1 MKNKYIIKESYLLIV
16 IIVGILSLCM
26 YSSFALFSLEKTT
39 SKDIVTMKAAS
50 NIETTLKIYEYK
62 KVTVPAGS
70 NTSVMVNVNNDT
82 GGSIYYGVFYEMVSP
97 STKTDD
103 IGIYKIDWSEN
114 ATSGSITNGSILP
127 VELLVINNTSS
138 DITLNIGVAGSD
150 SNELGLTD
158 GKTLITETFNTG
170 TEPSG
175 DAGET
180 KTTTT
185 DYNFDIS
192 KTNGETITLK
202 PGTHKLEA
210 WGASGVYSS
219 ASPTNSHP
227 NGYGGYASGTLTLTE
242 SLNVTL
248 YIGGSPN
255 SNSDVNYGGWN
266 GGGASYAGS
275 RYNDNGSG
283 GGATDICLTPS
294 SITTDSYQRYVRTS
308 ASYLSR
314 ILVAGGGGGGRSSDA
329 ASNGGYFNTSG
340 ANTYVGSLTAAG
352 SSSGTYQSGG
362 FGYGSSGTSTSDDNA
377 GGGGGW
383 YGGATNGDS
392 YGGGGSSFVWSTD
405 TASSVPSGYTPSTKY
420 QMTNVVYNK
429 GNTTMPSS
437 TSTTGTETGH
447 SGDGHIRI
455 TSTVKTSTVPSID
468 TSAISIEKG
477 QVIDLS
483 TQVTC
488 KDNGA
493 GCKIVLVKPATTKG
507 LTKSTTALYVLEDNN
522 GNRYKYK
529 KQVNIKENAVKLIM
543 SQSKGNEWGANA
555 EDGLYAT
562 NSYTASDGT
571 TKYHD
576 YRYVGADPNNYV
588 WFNNDMYQI
597 IGVFDENSHGKTGE
611 YLVKLIM
618 TNPLGGYT
626 WGVYNSSNT
635 SGTYSGYKSDW
646 TGTTVG
652 IKANINALFNEY
664 FLNSTN
670 TSSTYGACSSWSY
683 FYSDTNYR
691 TNDCSDIV
699 GYGIDS
705 STLNSIETTTWY
717 LYGSNGSQSKQN
729 WYLCER
735 GGNSCKSANS
745 GNYSTTTDAK
755 IGLMYL
761 SDYLYASSYYNSS
774 NTEIA
779 NGKSYYFGNNNWL
792 YKGPEWTLTPY
803 DVDHIWRVVSG
814 TVYGVYTRIPS
825 SARPSFYLKS
835 TVSILGGDGSF
846 ANPYQ
851 IEWKKREWY

>member
-1 MKNKYIIKESYLLIV
+1 MR
-16 IIVGILSLCM
+16 
-26 YSSFALFSLEKTT
+26 
-39 SKDIVTMKAAS
+39 AAS
-50 NIETTLKIYEYK
+50 NIETTLKIFEYK
-62 KVTVPAGS
+62 KITVPAGS

-103 IGIYKIDWSEN
+103 IGIYKIDWSAN

-170 TEPSG
+170 NEPSG

-192 KTNGETITLK
+192 KTSGETITLK

-219 ASPTNSHP
+219 ANPTSSHP

-275 RYNDNGSG
+275 RYNDNGAG

-314 ILVAGGGGGGRSSDA
+314 ILVAGGGGGGRNSDV

-362 FGYGSSGTSTSDDNA
+362 FGYGSSGTATSDDNA

-455 TSTVKTSTVPSID
+455 TSTIKTSTVPSID

-529 KQVNIKENAVKLIM
+529 KQVNIKENAAKLIM
-543 SQSKGNEWGANA
+543 SQSKGNEWEAGA
-555 EDGLYAT
+555 EGLYAT

-576 YRYVGADPNNYV
+576 YRYVGVDPNNYV

-597 IGVFDENSHGKTGE
+597 IGVFDENSHGKTGQ

-618 TNPLGGYT
+618 VNPLVGYS
-626 WGVYNSSNT
+626 WGAYNSSNT
-635 SGTYSGYKSDW
+635 SGTYSDYKNDW
-646 TGTTVG
+646 TGNTTG
-652 IKANINALFNEY
+652 IKANLNVLFNEY

-670 TSSTYGACSSWSY
+670 TSSTYGACSNWTY
-683 FYSDTNYR
+683 FYENNNYR

-705 STLNSIETTTWY
+705 SALNSIETTTWY
-717 LYGSNGSQSKQN
+717 LYGSGTAQSKQN

-735 GGNSCKSANS
+735 GGNSCTS
-745 GNYSTTTDAK
+745 GNNGKYSTTTDAK

-761 SDYLYASSYYNSS
+761 SDYLYASSYYTNSDTTTQGTS
-774 NTEIA
+774 
-779 NGKSYYFGNNNWL
+779 YFGNKNWL
-792 YKGPEWTLTPY
+792 YKGYEWTLTPY
-803 DVDHIWRVVSG
+803 ASYAYRVWFVNFGSASYSS
-814 TVYGVYTRIPS
+814 TYTPTF
-825 SARPSFYLKS
+825 ARPSFYLKS
-835 TVSILGGDGSF
+835 TVSISGGDGTF
-846 ANPYQ
+846 ANPYI
-851 IEWKKREWY
+851 IE